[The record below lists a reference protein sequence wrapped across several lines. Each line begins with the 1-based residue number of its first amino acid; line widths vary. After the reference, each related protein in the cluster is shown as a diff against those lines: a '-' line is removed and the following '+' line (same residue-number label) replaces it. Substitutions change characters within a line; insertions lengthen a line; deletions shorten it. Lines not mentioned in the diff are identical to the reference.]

1 MSRFCGFAVLLVP
14 AVLTFFLVETAAAY
28 VDTGRDGRDPGAYFD
43 IASTKRIVWTSG
55 TGHRNLM
62 IWVRGVEPLYEFAP
76 LRLRV
81 PLDSRGDAEADSIM
95 VIRNGDSAS
104 GERQDCVVVVNGAI
118 HEGRWQADLAPSSGT
133 PGYYDRFGCR
143 IRAAI
148 VRLTH
153 RIHWAVTSDG
163 YPGSEPDRAPDHGW
177 YR

>member
-1 MSRFCGFAVLLVP
+1 
-14 AVLTFFLVETAAAY
+14 
-28 VDTGRDGRDPGAYFD
+28 
-43 IASTKRIVWTSG
+43 
-55 TGHRNLM
+55 M

-76 LRLRV
+76 LKLRV
-81 PLDSRGDAEADSIM
+81 RLDARGDAEADAIM

-104 GERQDCVVVVNGAI
+104 DGRQDCVVVVNGAI

-148 VRLTH
+148 VRPTR
-153 RIHWAVTSDG
+153 RIHWAVTSAG